1 MDYVIV
7 LVIVIVGISYFAF
20 QNKNVINKLIMSPYL
35 VIHKNEWY
43 RVITHA
49 FIHANW
55 MHLLFNMI
63 ALWSFGS
70 AVVQYFD
77 YVIVSNIPNVHF
89 FMLFFVGVIIAS
101 TPDIVKHKNDIGYLS
116 LGASGGVSAV
126 VFAAIFFNPWSTVL
140 VFFIPCPGII
150 FGVLYLWYSNYMS
163 KKGGDNI
170 NHSAHFYGAVFG
182 FLYPILIQPSIVFH
196 FIQQL
201 MHPSFLQ

>member
-1 MDYVIV
+1 MNYVV
-7 LVIVIVGISYFAF
+7 ALVIVIVGISYFAF

-126 VFAAIFFNPWSTVL
+126 VFSAIFFNPWSTVL